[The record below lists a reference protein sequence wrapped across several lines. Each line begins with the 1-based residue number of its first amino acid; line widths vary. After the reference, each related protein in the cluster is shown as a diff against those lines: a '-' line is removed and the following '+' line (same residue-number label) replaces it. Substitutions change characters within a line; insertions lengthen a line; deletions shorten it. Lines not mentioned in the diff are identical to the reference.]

1 MGSNPTPS
9 ASEKP
14 SHIKALRPYDW
25 AFLFANLPLLHMIFG
40 KKSCLPSDGLGFR
53 QGQDVVHYVCGRK
66 LGLIIQVAVDVC
78 RGADIAVA
86 QPFLD
91 LLHGHVVGQ
100 QQRSAAVPEIV
111 EADMPQTFQFQQLA
125 EIAAEIPGIKN
136 VPHYI
141 HEHIAVVFPVVAVAA
156 DPLVFLLLL
165 LQGQQLLPDIVD
177 QRKRAQTGFRLGAI
191 LADDLILAVYLGICY
206 DVSDGDGIALKVDG
220 VPSQAQS
227 LAAPEPVER
236 GDLDQQRPLSPQ
248 RAAPAPPNGSN
259 PRYTSASSDAPPCR
273 RGCTE

>member
-1 MGSNPTPS
+1 MRYTEGYRRGHNENDSKSFDGQKPSVGSNPTPS

-91 LLHGHVVGQ
+91 LLHGHIVGK
-100 QQRSAAVPEIV
+100 QQRGAAVPEIV
-111 EADMPQTFQFQQLA
+111 EADRSRQ
-125 EIAAEIPGIKN
+125 
-136 VPHYI
+136 
-141 HEHIAVVFPVVAVAA
+141 
-156 DPLVFLLLL
+156 
-165 LQGQQLLPDIVD
+165 
-177 QRKRAQTGFRLGAI
+177 
-191 LADDLILAVYLGICY
+191 DLCANLFA
-206 DVSDGDGIALKVDG
+206 
-220 VPSQAQS
+220 
-227 LAAPEPVER
+227 
-236 GDLDQQRPLSPQ
+236 
-248 RAAPAPPNGSN
+248 GS
-259 PRYTSASSDAPPCR
+259 
-273 RGCTE
+273 G